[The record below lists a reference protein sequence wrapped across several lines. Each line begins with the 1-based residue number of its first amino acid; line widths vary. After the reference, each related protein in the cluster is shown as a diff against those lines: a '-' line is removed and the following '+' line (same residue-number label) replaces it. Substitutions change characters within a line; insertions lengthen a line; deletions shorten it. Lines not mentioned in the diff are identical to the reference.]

1 MKSRRNQNINP
12 ENNPKNFSEE
22 EEKEIM
28 RSDATLSNEAPESEV
43 GKRETTRNNYDEPGI
58 PNGSIKENRFN
69 ENDDLFEDYE
79 DHEVL

>member
-1 MKSRRNQNINP
+1 MKSGRNQNINP
-12 ENNPKNFSEE
+12 ENPKNFSEE
-22 EEKEIM
+22 EEIK
-28 RSDATLSNEAPESEV
+28 RSDPIMSNEAPESEV

-58 PNGSIKENRFN
+58 PNGNIKENCFN